1 MKGFAVLG
9 TITMLA
15 VAPVFAQTPA
25 APAGAKPAPQAPPV
39 GAKPAPQAPPP
50 AAPAT
55 QPAPAPAPPRPF
67 PEGAKMAF
75 VVLQR
80 IANES
85 ADGKTATTRIQALQ
99 QKKAAELTDKNKQLQ
114 TAQQRLE
121 KEASVLSATASGELQ
136 KQVEKLTVEIQ
147 RFTQDAQAEV
157 QELQQQLQQDF
168 QVRLE
173 PVLQE
178 IGREKGLHFIFNG
191 PDAGLVWA
199 DNALDI
205 SADVIKKLD
214 AAKPAGNKP
223 PVQ

>member
-1 MKGFAVLG
+1 MRAFAVVG
-9 TITMLA
+9 TITLMA
-15 VAPVFAQTPA
+15 AAPVFAQAPA
-25 APAGAKPAPQAPPV
+25 APAPQATAPAPAPQA
-39 GAKPAPQAPPP
+39 AQ
-50 AAPAT
+50 
-55 QPAPAPAPPRPF
+55 PAPPRPF
-67 PEGAKMAF
+67 PEGSKVAY

-85 ADGKTATTRIQALQ
+85 AEGKAATTKIQALQ
-99 QKKAAELTDKNKQLQ
+99 QKKAAELNEKNKQLQ
-114 TAQQRLE
+114 TAQQKLE
-121 KEASVLSATASGELQ
+121 KEAGVLSVTAAGELQ
-136 KQVEKLTVEIQ
+136 KQVERLQVEIQ

-157 QELQQQLQQDF
+157 QELQQQLQQEF

-178 IGREKGLHFIFNG
+178 LGREKGLHFIFNC

-199 DNALDI
+199 DAALDI

-214 AAKPAGNKP
+214 AAKPAGGKP

>member
-1 MKGFAVLG
+1 MRAFAVVG
-9 TITMLA
+9 TITLMA
-15 VAPVFAQTPA
+15 AAPVFAQAPA
-25 APAGAKPAPQAPPV
+25 APAPQATAPAPAPQA
-39 GAKPAPQAPPP
+39 AP
-50 AAPAT
+50 
-55 QPAPAPAPPRPF
+55 PAPPRPF
-67 PEGAKMAF
+67 PEGSKVAY

-85 ADGKTATTRIQALQ
+85 AEGKAATTKIQALQ
-99 QKKAAELTDKNKQLQ
+99 QKKAAELNEKNKQLQ
-114 TAQQRLE
+114 TAQQKLE
-121 KEASVLSATASGELQ
+121 KEAGVLSVTAAGELQ
-136 KQVEKLTVEIQ
+136 KQVERLQVEIQ

-157 QELQQQLQQDF
+157 QELQQQLQQEF

-178 IGREKGLHFIFNG
+178 LGREKGLHFIFNG

-199 DNALDI
+199 DAALDI

-214 AAKPAGNKP
+214 AAKPAGGKP